1 MNMNV
6 VRNNSSKRINII
18 NMHAYDKLVAF
29 SDSSMADSSSALKTT
44 LVNILI
50 LVILDVTRLDL
61 EISLDHYALLPVM

>member
-29 SDSSMADSSSALKTT
+29 SDSSMADSSSALNDASKYT
-44 LVNILI
+44 NISHI
-50 LVILDVTRLDL
+50 GCDET
-61 EISLDHYALLPVM
+61 VMAVVKRT

>member
-29 SDSSMADSSSALKTT
+29 SDSKTSSKGALC
-44 LVNILI
+44 
-50 LVILDVTRLDL
+50 R
-61 EISLDHYALLPVM
+61 